1 MAPTGLRDFFVSSVG
16 DPFTSTQLLL
26 PHSFLF
32 FFLIPAQLSYSA
44 DTPAFPCLAE
54 EICLNHGNEMF
65 ALAQSGSSISGGC
78 FTKSPGGLFLFYL
91 RKRRVDAIT
100 GLQKNNSQFDFF
112 SRILCVFSFFLT
124 SVFYFQVSIATN
136 PPSSVEVI

>member
-1 MAPTGLRDFFVSSVG
+1 MTFRVMAPTGLRDFFVSSVG

-78 FTKSPGGLFLFYL
+78 FTKSPGGLFFILPEE
-91 RKRRVDAIT
+91 AA
-100 GLQKNNSQFDFF
+100 
-112 SRILCVFSFFLT
+112 SRCDNRLAEKQLAV
-124 SVFYFQVSIATN
+124 
-136 PPSSVEVI
+136 